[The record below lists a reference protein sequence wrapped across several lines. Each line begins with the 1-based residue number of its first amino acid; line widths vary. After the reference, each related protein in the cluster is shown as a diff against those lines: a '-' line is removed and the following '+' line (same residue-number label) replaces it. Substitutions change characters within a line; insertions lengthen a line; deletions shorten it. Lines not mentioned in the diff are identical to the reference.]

1 MKDINK
7 DEITV
12 KIPESTFKKVLPY
25 IISVLLSG
33 TAVTGLAKVTLPS
46 STTYDNLTAKYTTLE
61 QRTSRLEDA
70 NISIMTQLQDIKDQ
84 GKSNADL
91 STKIL
96 LLLSNKK

>member
-1 MKDINK
+1 MKDLNK

-12 KIPESTFKKVLPY
+12 KIPDSTFKKLLPY
-25 IISVLLSG
+25 ILSVLISG
-33 TAVTGLAKVTLPS
+33 TAVTGLAKVSLPS
-46 STTYDNLTAKYTTLE
+46 STTYENLSAKYTNLE

-70 NISIMTQLQDIKDQ
+70 NVSIMSQLQDIKDQ